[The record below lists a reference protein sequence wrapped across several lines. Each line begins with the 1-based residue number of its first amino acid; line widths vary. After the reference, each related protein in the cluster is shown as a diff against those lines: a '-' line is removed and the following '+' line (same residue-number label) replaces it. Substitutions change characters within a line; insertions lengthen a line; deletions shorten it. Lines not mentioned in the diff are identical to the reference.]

1 MFRKT
6 CNEVMERAKQA
17 VPWFGIEQVRGENIY
32 QKNIRKNISLICHKN
47 ISILFSSTR
56 CWTRTATP
64 SAGPRTGSRVP
75 RAPTTAASAR
85 TR

>member
-32 QKNIRKNISLICHKN
+32 QKKILTVFKKYICLI
-47 ISILFSSTR
+47 
-56 CWTRTATP
+56 
-64 SAGPRTGSRVP
+64 
-75 RAPTTAASAR
+75 
-85 TR
+85 